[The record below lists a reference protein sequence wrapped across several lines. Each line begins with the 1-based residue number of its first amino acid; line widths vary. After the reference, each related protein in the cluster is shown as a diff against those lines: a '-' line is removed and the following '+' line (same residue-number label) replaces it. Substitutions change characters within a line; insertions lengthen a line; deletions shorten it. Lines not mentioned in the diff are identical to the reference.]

1 MSLSL
6 DGDFCAELWFKS
18 FIFLIIIRSNNLYFM
33 LRLYHN
39 ICCWSS
45 KFYYIFRCSL
55 MLLGLA
61 CIKEGSNLQK
71 MVNHIWQEIKEVPWT
86 WPTNDQVTDACKS
99 FHLSKYADDGYRF
112 LYSQQLMVVEN
123 IYKSILLKK
132 IKFLIRLNFV

>member
-1 MSLSL
+1 MI
-6 DGDFCAELWFKS
+6 KS
-18 FIFLIIIRSNNLYFM
+18 FIILIIFRSNNLYFM

-61 CIKEGSNLQK
+61 CIKEAICRKWLTIYDKKSKKCHGHGLQ
-71 MVNHIWQEIKEVPWT
+71 MIKPLTLVSLFISPNT
-86 WPTNDQVTDACKS
+86 
-99 FHLSKYADDGYRF
+99 ADDGYRF
-112 LYSQQLMVVEN
+112 LYSQLLMVVEN